1 MVVSTSRGTAAAV
14 LVLLASSVVAQTTL
28 ALPTSHVAMEGSTFT
43 NVPFGRSTPTRVQYV
58 YDTMLFSGPVTITE
72 VQFRLDGGVT
82 APNKVVDC
90 EMSMSTL
97 PSTLVALSTDF
108 AQNRGADEA
117 TVLSRQLLTLPSQSI
132 GAMPNGYLA
141 PITLTTPFV
150 YDPAQGGLVLEIV
163 VHGQPPGAY
172 VLDATFVCNS
182 PLVPIGPTSCLQSNS
197 LPLGVES
204 ATTQVLWGRPWVA
217 RAFDAVPG
225 SVVVLALG
233 TQETGSWAGLNLPQD
248 LGVLGA
254 SGCFVSIDAAAVYY
268 DIAPPDGSV
277 TFPFFIPNN
286 PNVLGE
292 WLRFQAATFDA
303 AANALGLVTS
313 QAQKVQVCGWEPVGR
328 VWSNGITLASGT
340 REMGVAAVIQVTVQ

>member
-1 MVVSTSRGTAAAV
+1 M

-28 ALPTSHVAMEGSTFT
+28 ALPTSHVATEGSTFT

-58 YDTMLFSGPVTITE
+58 YDTMLFSGPVAITE

-97 PSTLVALSTDF
+97 PSALVALSTDF

-117 TVLSRQLLTLPSQSI
+117 TVLSRQLLTLPSQST

-217 RAFDAVPG
+217 RAFGAVPG

-328 VWSNGITLASGT
+328 VWSNGTTLASGT